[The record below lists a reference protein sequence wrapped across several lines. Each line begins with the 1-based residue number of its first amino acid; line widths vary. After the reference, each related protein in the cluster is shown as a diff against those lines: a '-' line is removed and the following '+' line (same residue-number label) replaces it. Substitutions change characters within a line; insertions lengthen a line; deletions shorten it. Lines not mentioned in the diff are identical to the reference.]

1 MLQVVLIS
9 FAVVALCVFGMCFN
23 IIFRKDGKFPEYE
36 VGENK
41 EMRKMGIK
49 CMKQEE
55 AEAAARRRGTGTSKI
70 ECNES
75 CSDCGQTECR

>member
-1 MLQVVLIS
+1 MLQIVLIS
-9 FAVVALCVFGMCFN
+9 IAVVALCVFGMCFN

-55 AEAAARRRGTGTSKI
+55 AEAAARRRGNGTSKI